1 MSIKGL
7 FKPATK
13 STVTMPPLESRGN
26 RPLKMKFEDQLR
38 ALVYFHLEEHVSAQH
53 LLQVLEQDEFARE
66 FIAPSG
72 GIKKSSFAE
81 ANSHRGLEQ
90 FLYVYQDLQTQARD
104 ILPSRHPEL
113 GELVAI
119 DGSLID
125 ATLSMHWAD
134 YRKNSNKAKVHV
146 GFDINRS
153 IPRKIFLSDGK
164 GAERPF
170 AEKLLD
176 PGQTGV
182 MDRGYQSH
190 QRFDRW
196 QENGV
201 LFVCRI
207 KSSTKKAI
215 ITANSI
221 AAGSNVFFDA
231 EVLLGT
237 PGINQTA
244 RPVRLVG
251 FEADGVKY
259 FIATNRRD
267 LTPEEISLAYRLRWD
282 IETFFGWWKKHLK
295 VYHLISRSFH
305 GMMVQILAG
314 LITYLL
320 LAIHCQ
326 ENFRER
332 VSIKRVRDLRI
343 IIQNEFRH
351 IGRDDLKGSSNAPP
365 KKLKPPFAK
374 T

>member
-1 MSIKGL
+1 MS
-7 FKPATK
+7 
-13 STVTMPPLESRGN
+13 
-26 RPLKMKFEDQLR
+26 FEDQLR
-38 ALVYFHLEEHVSAQH
+38 ALVFFHLEDHPSAQH

-66 FIAPSG
+66 FIAPEG

-81 ANSHRGLEQ
+81 ANRHRGLEQ
-90 FLYVYQDLQTQARD
+90 FMYVYQDLQAQALNV
-104 ILPSRHPEL
+104 LPYRHGEL
-113 GELVAI
+113 GDLIAI

-134 YRKNSNKAKVHV
+134 YRRKSNKAKVHA
-146 GFDINRS
+146 GFDINRT
-153 IPRKIFLSDGK
+153 IPRKVYLTTGK

-170 AEKLLD
+170 VKQLLE

-190 QRFDRW
+190 QRFDLW
-196 QENGV
+196 QEDDI

-207 KSSTKKAI
+207 KESTRKTILAS
-215 ITANSI
+215 NSI
-221 AAGSNVFFDA
+221 PEDSYVFYDA

-237 PGINQTA
+237 RNVNQTK

-251 FEADGVKY
+251 YKVAGVKY
-259 FIATNRRD
+259 WIATNRRD
-267 LTPEEISLAYRLRWD
+267 LTAEQIALAYKLRWD
-282 IETFFGWWKKHLK
+282 IENFFGWWKKHLK

-326 ENFRER
+326 ENFQET
-332 VSIKRVRDLRI
+332 VSIKRVRELRI
-343 IIQNEFRH
+343 MIQNELRYP
-351 IGRDDLKGSSNAPP
+351 GQEEPVDSSNDPP
-365 KKLKPPFAK
+365 NKLHPPFAK